1 MEKVSSYCDS
11 LRSERTENSSSEDIA
26 QWDKV
31 MRGAWRLVSD
41 DDAVNR
47 NLGQM
52 DNYLRM
58 GLCGLVDPS

>member
-1 MEKVSSYCDS
+1 
-11 LRSERTENSSSEDIA
+11 
-26 QWDKV
+26 

-52 DNYLRM
+52 DNYLRT